1 MTTAKMIQISNM
13 TLMNFRNKGVLKE
26 GTHYIKGDHYFHQY
40 MYFPEKT
47 KQAIIDAGYNEKL
60 GDAARK
66 RWAKKRGGR

>member
-1 MTTAKMIQISNM
+1 MPS
-13 TLMNFRNKGVLKE
+13 F
-26 GTHYIKGDHYFHQY
+26 
-40 MYFPEKT
+40 